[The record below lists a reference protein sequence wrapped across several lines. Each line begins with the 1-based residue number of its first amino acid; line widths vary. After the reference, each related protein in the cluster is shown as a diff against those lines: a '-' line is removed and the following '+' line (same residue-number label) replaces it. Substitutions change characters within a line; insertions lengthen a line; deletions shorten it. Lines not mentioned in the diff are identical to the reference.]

1 MRRRSAI
8 AFSIAARDHGV
19 PPLVSAGE
27 LGVVLIAVVDIVP
40 QPDDAPQGASLTGH
54 GGILPDGEFFLH
66 VRNLVL
72 KQLDI
77 GLQGGDQLVAV
88 TGGLG
93 ALEQR
98 TGLREI
104 IPQLV
109 HRICRISKGSELS
122 AHHGL
127 R

>member
-1 MRRRSAI
+1 MLHEGVIYRHIVLTMPAMLRKTFDQQATAVLSPFMRC
-8 AFSIAARDHGV
+8 GV
-19 PPLVSAGE
+19 RC
-27 LGVVLIAVVDIVP
+27 VD
-40 QPDDAPQGASLTGH
+40 
-54 GGILPDGEFFLH
+54 DGW
-66 VRNLVL
+66 
-72 KQLDI
+72 
-77 GLQGGDQLVAV
+77 
-88 TGGLG
+88 LG

-127 R
+127 RQAEGVATEQIDMAPPQRS

>member
-1 MRRRSAI
+1 MYVGHLIERCCSYEAI
-8 AFSIAARDHGV
+8 PSVCRPKKGSRQFRVKMHAK
-19 PPLVSAGE
+19 
-27 LGVVLIAVVDIVP
+27 P
-40 QPDDAPQGASLTGH
+40 QLT
-54 GGILPDGEFFLH
+54 IFQS
-66 VRNLVL
+66 VR
-72 KQLDI
+72 
-77 GLQGGDQLVAV
+77 GW
-88 TGGLG
+88 LG

-127 R
+127 RQAEGVATEQIDMAPPQRS

>member
-1 MRRRSAI
+1 MAS
-8 AFSIAARDHGV
+8 
-19 PPLVSAGE
+19 
-27 LGVVLIAVVDIVP
+27 LGVSTLYVKTFIYWNASNITKSGHEPKLLDKQQLFMLSTHDRLLDAFRGSADAIV
-40 QPDDAPQGASLTGH
+40 GW
-54 GGILPDGEFFLH
+54 
-66 VRNLVL
+66 
-72 KQLDI
+72 
-77 GLQGGDQLVAV
+77 
-88 TGGLG
+88 LG

-127 R
+127 RQAEGVATEQIDMAPPQRS

>member
-1 MRRRSAI
+1 MSVTSKRGVLATASRRAKKPHTPARRCKSFSYNSMKTISSAT
-8 AFSIAARDHGV
+8 
-19 PPLVSAGE
+19 
-27 LGVVLIAVVDIVP
+27 LG
-40 QPDDAPQGASLTGH
+40 TGW
-54 GGILPDGEFFLH
+54 
-66 VRNLVL
+66 
-72 KQLDI
+72 
-77 GLQGGDQLVAV
+77 
-88 TGGLG
+88 LG

-127 R
+127 RQAEGVATEQIDMAPP